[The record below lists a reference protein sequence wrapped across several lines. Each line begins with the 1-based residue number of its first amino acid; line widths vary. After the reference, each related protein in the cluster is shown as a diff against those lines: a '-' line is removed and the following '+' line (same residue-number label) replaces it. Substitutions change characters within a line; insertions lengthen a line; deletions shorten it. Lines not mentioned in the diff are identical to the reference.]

1 MPRNVFRVGFTA
13 LLVLLAKLIQNKED
27 TEGTFLVPHNISTD
41 ADLRQADSMSLVCEV
56 LSMTDHI
63 LMTTLMFYLVALSLY
78 LFCRQP
84 NPPVLTSSLKT
95 LKVRKPLKSFDQWHT
110 I

>member
-1 MPRNVFRVGFTA
+1 LTRNVFRVGLTT
-13 LLVLLAKLIQNKED
+13 LLVLIAKFLQNKED
-27 TEGTFLVPHNISTD
+27 IEGTFLLPDSISED
-41 ADLRQADSMSLVCEV
+41 ADLRQADSMPLVCEI

-63 LMTTLMFYLVALSLY
+63 LMTTLMFYLAALSLY

-95 LKVRKPLKSFDQWHT
+95 LKVRKYFT
-110 I
+110 VI